1 MDQGQIV
8 RLTQRSDFACA
19 TFKPPTKDVGASPVR
34 SMNKTLAHMLVV
46 SMAATVLIL
55 HAGPQREEH
64 LADSVRSAL
73 SAAVAGLPPP
83 DPYLP
88 SAADKKAYDDW
99 LQTQQQR
106 LSARLVQMHGPS
118 GLPELASPAA
128 QRAFLQMVW
137 YESHRAAL
145 DPALVLGMVE
155 VESGFRKFAISSA
168 GAMGV
173 MQVMPFWTR
182 VLGQGDATML
192 FQWQTN
198 LRFGCVILRHYLKL
212 EDGQLAMALG
222 RYNGS
227 RGQNAYPQAVLAAQ
241 QRWQP

>member
-1 MDQGQIV
+1 
-8 RLTQRSDFACA
+8 
-19 TFKPPTKDVGASPVR
+19 
-34 SMNKTLAHMLVV
+34 
-46 SMAATVLIL
+46 MAATVLIL

-83 DPYLP
+83 NPYLP
-88 SAADKKAYDDW
+88 TAADKNAYDAW

-106 LSARLVQMHGPS
+106 LSARLVQWHGPS

-227 RGQNAYPQAVLAAQ
+227 RGQSAYPQAVLAAQ

>member
-1 MDQGQIV
+1 M
-8 RLTQRSDFACA
+8 RLRSALCA
-19 TFKPPTKDVGASPVR
+19 
-34 SMNKTLAHMLVV
+34 LLI
-46 SMAATVLIL
+46 AALNT

-73 SAAVAGLPPP
+73 SVAVAGVPPP
-83 DPYLP
+83 QPYLP
-88 SAADKKAYDDW
+88 TAADKQAYEQW
-99 LQTQQQR
+99 LQRNLQT
-106 LSARLVQMHGPS
+106 LNARLRQMHGAA
-118 GLPELASPAA
+118 GLPELATPEL
-128 QRAFLQMVW
+128 QKIFLQTVW
-137 YESHRAAL
+137 YESSRAAL
-145 DPALVLGMVE
+145 DPTLVLGLME
-155 VESGFRKFAISSA
+155 VESGFRKYAVSSA

-182 VLGQGDATML
+182 VLGQGEANML

-212 EDGQLAMALG
+212 EDGHLAMALG

-227 RGQNAYPQAVLAAQ
+227 RGQSAYPQAVLAAQ

>member
-1 MDQGQIV
+1 MIQFHQIW
-8 RLTQRSDFACA
+8 LLFACLL
-19 TFKPPTKDVGASPVR
+19 G
-34 SMNKTLAHMLVV
+34 LV
-46 SMAATVLIL
+46 SY
-55 HAGPQREEH
+55 AGPQREEH

-88 SAADKKAYDDW
+88 SAADKKIYDDW

>member
-1 MDQGQIV
+1 M
-8 RLTQRSDFACA
+8 RLRSALCA
-19 TFKPPTKDVGASPVR
+19 
-34 SMNKTLAHMLVV
+34 LLI
-46 SMAATVLIL
+46 AALNT

-73 SAAVAGLPPP
+73 SVAVAGVPPP
-83 DPYLP
+83 QPYLP
-88 SAADKKAYDDW
+88 TAADKQAYEQW
-99 LQTQQQR
+99 LQRNLQT
-106 LSARLVQMHGPS
+106 LNARLRQMHGAA
-118 GLPELASPAA
+118 GLPELATLEL
-128 QRAFLQMVW
+128 QKIFLQTVW
-137 YESHRAAL
+137 YESSRAAL
-145 DPALVLGMVE
+145 DPTLVLGLME
-155 VESGFRKFAISSA
+155 VESGFRKYAVSSA

-182 VLGQGDATML
+182 VLGQGEATML

-212 EDGQLAMALG
+212 EDGHLAMALG